1 MKLTLNWLRE
11 LVESPLAA
19 DELAELLTGAGLE
32 IDAVDEQ
39 RPVWREVE
47 VAELLEV
54 APHPNADRLQ
64 LCRVQRGSSVAS
76 VVCGARNMQAGDKVA
91 LAVPGAVLPGDRA
104 ISLTKIRGVTSEGML
119 CAADELALDPQLT
132 GGDGSSGIMILPPS
146 APLGTRLV
154 DYLGAE
160 DTVLELGIT
169 PNRGDCLSILGVARE
184 VAALTGARL
193 LPPAFRLTEERA
205 LARSLAQLDVEAPDL
220 CPRYAARVVRGVR
233 IAPSPP
239 WMQTRLGLVGLRP
252 INNIVDATN
261 YVMIERGQPLHA
273 FDHAHLTDGRIVV
286 RRAGQA
292 GTFATL
298 DGVKQALVADD
309 LVIADG
315 RGPVA
320 LAGIMGGANSE
331 ISDATV
337 DVLVESAFF
346 EPATVRRTARRLGL
360 MTDASYRFER
370 GVDPSGTADALDR
383 VTALLVEL
391 AGGTVARGRIE
402 RQARRRWTGPAIRL
416 RPARVNALL
425 GTSIKV
431 DRMRKVLRALGAAVT
446 AGSSGALKVV
456 PPAHRFDLR
465 QEVDLVE
472 EVARVTGYDAI
483 EATVPAIVPEAG
495 RTPEADDERTIRT
508 ALRGMGLHE
517 MVTLSMVAAAEN
529 EALPGLDGL
538 GDTVPVANPLSTDA
552 DEMRRSL
559 LSGLLRALVD
569 NERQGE
575 ALVTSFSVGRAYGRG
590 SSSGAYRE
598 PPRLGIVMAGTWP
611 ARQIGEGE
619 RPCGFGDVK
628 GAVQGVLDA
637 LRIGSARWE
646 PVGGEVS
653 YLHPGK
659 AARVL
664 VEQDPIGV
672 IGALHPDLTR
682 ARGIANEPWVAEL
695 DLQKVAQYC
704 PRRVIFQ
711 PLPRFPAVQRDVA
724 VVVDAEFQAQRLL
737 DTITEVGQPL
747 VEEARVFDQYT
758 GDPIPD
764 GKKSLAYAVSYRASD
779 RTLTDEEVN
788 AVHQELVEHLVQRL
802 PLEVRR

>member
-11 LVESPLAA
+11 LVELTVAA
-19 DELAELLTGAGLE
+19 DELAALLTAAGLE
-32 IDAVDEQ
+32 VDVVDER

-64 LCRVQRGSSVAS
+64 LCRVQRASGIAS

-91 LAVPGAVLPGDRA
+91 LAVPGAVLPGGHT
-104 ISLTKIRGVTSEGML
+104 IGVSKIRGVTSEGML
-119 CAADELALDPQLT
+119 CAAAELALDVQVV
-132 GGDGSSGIMILPPS
+132 GADGSSGIMILPS
-146 APLGTRLV
+146 AAPIGQRLV

-169 PNRGDCLSILGVARE
+169 PNRGDCLSVLGIARE

-193 LPPAFRLTEERA
+193 LPPKFRIAEERV
-205 LARSLAQLDVEAPDL
+205 LARSLAQLDVEASDL

-233 IAPSPP
+233 VAPSPL

-261 YVMIERGQPLHA
+261 YVMIELGQPLHA

-286 RRAGQA
+286 RRAGRA
-292 GTFATL
+292 EMFATL
-298 DGVKQALVADD
+298 DGVEQALVAND

-315 RGPVA
+315 GGAVA

-331 ISDATV
+331 ISDTTV
-337 DVLVESAFF
+337 DVLLESAFF
-346 EPATVRRTARRLGL
+346 EPATVRRTARRLGVL
-360 MTDASYRFER
+360 TDASYRFER
-370 GVDPSGTADALDR
+370 GVDPSGTALALDR
-383 VTALLVEL
+383 ATALLVEL
-391 AGGTVARGRIE
+391 AGGVVARGRLE
-402 RQARRRWTGPAIRL
+402 RQARRRWTAPAIRL

-431 DRMRKVLRALGAAVT
+431 DRMRKALRALGATVA
-446 AGSSGALKVV
+446 AGSAGALKVV

-465 QEVDLVE
+465 QEIDLVE
-472 EVARVTGYDAI
+472 EVARLTGYDEIAP
-483 EATVPAIVPEAG
+483 TVPAIVPAAG
-495 RTPEADDERTIRT
+495 DAPEADDERVVRE
-508 ALRGMGLHE
+508 ALRGEGLQE

-529 EALPGLDGL
+529 ATFPGLPGLGE
-538 GDTVPVANPLSTDA
+538 TVPITNPLSTDA

-559 LSGLLRALVD
+559 LPGLLRALVD

-575 ALVTSFSVGRAYGRG
+575 SLIASFSFGRAYGRG
-590 SSSGAYRE
+590 NGAGGYWE
-598 PPRLGIVMAGTWP
+598 PRMIGIVMAGVWP
-611 ARQIGEGE
+611 ARQIGEVE

-628 GAVQGVLDA
+628 GAVETVLSA
-637 LRIGSARWE
+637 LRIPAVRWGA
-646 PVGGEVS
+646 VGDEVS
-653 YLHPGK
+653 FLHPGK
-659 AARVL
+659 AAQLL
-664 VEQDPIGV
+664 VEQDPIGL
-672 IGALHPDLTR
+672 IGALHPDLIRERDIT
-682 ARGIANEPWVAEL
+682 NEPWVAEL
-695 DLQKVAQYC
+695 DLQKLAQYC

-724 VVVDAEFQAQRLL
+724 VVVDVGFQAQRLL
-737 DTITEVGQPL
+737 DTIAEVAEPL

-758 GDPIPD
+758 GDPIPS
-764 GKKSLAYAVSYRASD
+764 GKKSLAYAVMYRASD

-788 AVHQELVEHLVQRL
+788 AIHQQLVEHLVQRL
-802 PLEVRR
+802 PVEVRR